1 MVNASQTVTQ
11 NGSQIAATIRQQIGL
26 DAWLAVSAREPRWWQ
41 SSETGNI
48 TFTFRFGSRHGL
60 SKWIDVAY
68 NRGTDLYDVKG
79 YKLHRNGCRAVL
91 KLPSEFELS
100 GYEYTEYEGIYADSL
115 PDIVREINRIAEI
128 A

>member
-26 DAWLAVSAREPRWWQ
+26 DSWLAVIAREPRWWQ
-41 SSETGNI
+41 NSETGYI

-68 NRGTDLYDVKG
+68 NRATDLYDVKA
-79 YKLHRNGCRAVL
+79 YKLHRNGCKSTL
-91 KLPSEFELS
+91 KIPSEFEPD
-100 GYEYTEYEGIYADSL
+100 GYEYFEYEGIYAESL
-115 PDIVREINRIAEI
+115 PDLVREINRLGEI
-128 A
+128 V